1 MDEYHVCGVLLMTHP
16 ERAPRVALAL
26 QGLSGVELH
35 ASEGGRLVVT
45 IEGPSSAHCADMM
58 NHLATLPG
66 VAASSLVYHQID
78 NDNGPASAIGSGQA
92 HDYASP
98 SQETAP

>member
-16 ERAPRVALAL
+16 ELAPRVALAL
-26 QGLSGVELH
+26 RGLAGVELH

-45 IEGPSSAHCADMM
+45 IEGPSSARCAELM

-78 NDNGPASAIGSGQA
+78 NDNGPTSAIGSGQA

>member
-16 ERAPRVALAL
+16 ERAPQVALAL
-26 QGLSGVELH
+26 REFGGVELH
-35 ASEGGRLVVT
+35 AREGGRLVVT
-45 IEGPSSAHCADMM
+45 VEGPSSAHCADLM

-66 VAASSLVYHQID
+66 VAAASLVYHQID

-92 HDYASP
+92 NDYVSP